1 MLSRELKLGI
11 IGGVISSILVIVFI
25 QPIFSFVWEAIIS
38 FGESVQAGYVDR
50 IYKNA
55 AIGERN
61 LSGNLLLLVLVII
74 LLSYPLFILLKEYA
88 NRYEINDL
96 MSSLINVVI
105 SFLILMLSALIMVFA
120 SISVGVMEIN
130 ASFNQRLTVIAPS
143 IDDKEIKEWR
153 AQWAKMEGLR
163 DYQTLTTAMENRAV
177 ELNITLPKLRN
188 P

>member
-25 QPIFSFVWEAIIS
+25 QPILSFVWEAIIS

-61 LSGNLLLLVLVII
+61 LSGNLLLLVLAII

-96 MSSLINVVI
+96 MSSLINIVI
-105 SFLILMLSALIMVFA
+105 SFLILMLSALIMVFLITHDPQPA
-120 SISVGVMEIN
+120 SRADM
-130 ASFNQRLTVIAPS
+130 AS
-143 IDDKEIKEWR
+143 
-153 AQWAKMEGLR
+153 EGLPR
-163 DYQTLTTAMENRAV
+163 LHAQGEIV
-177 ELNITLPKLRN
+177 NILLKIKNSFLPTKQILIGL
-188 P
+188 